1 MQQDALPIGAV
12 DDLTVK
18 KCALGDATMRA
29 TAAGS
34 GVSGNGAMVIAQ
46 GRLDRAALGAAQVQ
60 SAEPSA
66 SCY

>member
-1 MQQDALPIGAV
+1 MSHVQKCV
-12 DDLTVK
+12 E
-18 KCALGDATMRA
+18 CALGRDATAMRA

-34 GVSGNGAMVIAQ
+34 GVSGNGTMVWVVIAQ